1 MWLAQEVQNQVTTG
15 GKGNTEKSLKR
26 KEREEKPCKGRREK
40 LSDRGVVT
48 GSATEITGGIAFV
61 YIGFVP

>member
-15 GKGNTEKSLKR
+15 GMGNTEKSLKR
-26 KEREEKPCKGRREK
+26 KGRREK
-40 LSDRGVVT
+40 LSDRGVLT